1 MTLPADKSAV
11 AAAYDEWA
19 ETYDTDLNRTR
30 ELAAKILRQV
40 DLCFDDREVIEVGCG
55 TGRNTAWLAES
66 AASIVAL
73 DFSEG
78 MLRQAKSRVDDA
90 RVRFIQHDVRTQ
102 WPVANA
108 SADLLIAMLVLEHV
122 EHLKPFF
129 AEAARTLRSSGE
141 LFLCELHP
149 TRQLLG
155 KQAEFINAKTGVL
168 HRVQAFLHK
177 TEDYINAGL
186 SAGFELVNM
195 REWSDVWRDALPQ
208 AGAAANTAA
217 NQNAAGAQLTPPR
230 ILSLHFRL
238 PPSHARKAGAD

>member
-1 MTLPADKSAV
+1 MTQPSNKSAV

-30 ELAAKILRQV
+30 ELAANVLREI
-40 DLCFDDREVIEVGCG
+40 DISIAGRELIEVGCG
-55 TGRNTAWLAES
+55 TGHNTAWLAES
-66 AASIVAL
+66 AAGIVAL

-78 MLRQAKSRVDDA
+78 MLRQAKSRVPDS
-90 RVRFIQHDVRTQ
+90 RVRFIQHDVRIP

-122 EHLKPFF
+122 EHLGPFF
-129 AEAARTLRSSGE
+129 AEAARTLRSGGE

-155 KQAEFINAKTGVL
+155 KQAEFTNAKTGEL

-177 TEDYINAGL
+177 TEDYIHAGD
-186 SAGFELVNM
+186 SFGFELVNM
-195 REWSDVWRDALPQ
+195 GEWRDIYTKAD
-208 AGAAANTAA
+208 AAADTAA
-217 NQNAAGAQLTPPR
+217 DENGTGAQDLTPPR
-230 ILSLHFRL
+230 ILSLHFRSRGSET
-238 PPSHARKAGAD
+238 PAAV